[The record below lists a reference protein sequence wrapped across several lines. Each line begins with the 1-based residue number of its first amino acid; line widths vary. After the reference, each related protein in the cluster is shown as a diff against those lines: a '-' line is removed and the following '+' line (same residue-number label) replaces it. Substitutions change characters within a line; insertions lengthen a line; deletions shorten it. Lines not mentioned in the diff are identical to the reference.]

1 MIEIYLL
8 RLSDMRGNVDQETT
22 VAASM
27 DPQKLRNFMDSF
39 RVEPYEDEPSED
51 YFGNV
56 HPYQKFF
63 AKGSPLEW
71 FNPPWGS
78 YQGIVRHM
86 IPDPHEVI
94 ADLKSQVH
102 FIE

>member
-8 RLSDMRGNVDQETT
+8 RLSDMRGPVDRETT

-27 DPQKLRNFMDSF
+27 DPRKLQDFMDSF
-39 RVEPYEDEPSED
+39 LVEPYTDEPSED
-51 YFGNV
+51 FYGNV
-56 HPYQKFF
+56 HTYRKVF

-71 FNPPWGS
+71 FNPPWGR

-86 IPDPHEVI
+86 ILDPHEVI